1 MRDIL
6 IVDDSKTS
14 LKMMKRA
21 LENDYKIYSAN
32 SAELALEMLERKL
45 IDLVLMDINMPD
57 IDGFRAVEEMKRR
70 ERCSDVPIIFVT
82 ALSDPMTVER
92 CKALGDDYILKP
104 FDKKIMIE
112 KIEKILGEN
121 E

>member
-45 IDLVLMDINMPD
+45 IDLVLMDINNMLE
-57 IDGFRAVEEMKRR
+57 IVKYES
-70 ERCSDVPIIFVT
+70 CY
-82 ALSDPMTVER
+82 LSIR
-92 CKALGDDYILKP
+92 HS
-104 FDKKIMIE
+104 F
-112 KIEKILGEN
+112 
-121 E
+121 